1 MKNWISLALAAALL
15 IYGATA
21 SGEATQPSAQPSPAA
36 ALPGGPQREALD
48 WSGVTRQ
55 APMAATPAPEAQPP
69 ATAAP
74 EPLPASGEI
83 DVVDA
88 HWMALTMW
96 GEARREGE
104 IGMRAVGHVI
114 DNRRRSGRHG
124 AYATDTVSQAY
135 QFSCWN
141 SGDPNRRAI
150 DSIDRLPRDSA
161 DYRAWL
167 AAKRIAAEILEGRSA
182 DPTGGA
188 LFYHTVAVAPRW
200 SAGVPPVRR
209 IGSHLFFL
217 TAR

>member
-1 MKNWISLALAAALL
+1 MKNWISLAVAAALL

-21 SGEATQPSAQPSPAA
+21 SGETAEPVEQPRPAEPASGAAGLVWTGLTRQAAA
-36 ALPGGPQREALD
+36 ALPPQLPAL
-48 WSGVTRQ
+48 
-55 APMAATPAPEAQPP
+55 PAAE
-69 ATAAP
+69 AAP
-74 EPLPASGEI
+74 AEI

-104 IGMRAVGHVI
+104 TGMRAVGHVI
-114 DNRRRSGRHG
+114 DNRRKSGRHG
-124 AYATDTVSQAY
+124 AYATDTVSAAY

-141 SGDPNRRAI
+141 ANDPNRSAM
-150 DSIDRLPRDSA
+150 DNVDRLRPDSQ
-161 DYRAWL
+161 DGLAWR

-188 LFYHTVAVAPRW
+188 LFYHTSAVAPRW
-200 SAGVPPVRR
+200 SAGIAPVRR

>member
-1 MKNWISLALAAALL
+1 MKNWISLGLAALLL

-21 SGEATQPSAQPSPAA
+21 SGEATQPADQPASGSPLA
-36 ALPGGPQREALD
+36 QREALD
-48 WSGVTRQ
+48 WSGLTR
-55 APMAATPAPEAQPP
+55 
-69 ATAAP
+69 AAP
-74 EPLPASGEI
+74 LAARPPSEIEPVAAAGHEPVPASTEI

-104 IGMRAVGHVI
+104 AGMRAVGHVI
-114 DNRRRSGRHG
+114 DNRRKSGRHG
-124 AYATDTVSQAY
+124 GYATDTVSEAY

-141 SGDPNRRAI
+141 AGDPNRRAL
-150 DSIDRLPRDSA
+150 DAIDRLPPDSA
-161 DYRAWL
+161 DYRAWV
-167 AAKRIAAEILEGRSA
+167 AAKRIAAEILEGRST
-182 DPTGGA
+182 DPTAGA

-200 SAGVPPVRR
+200 SAGIAPVRR